1 MIFQGSEGSIL
12 CFVDNKIVASVPLTK
27 KRTVEFYQ
35 KIAENLLVEALRGKH
50 WSLNTAAKKTM
61 IVMRDRIY
69 FSRKY
74 LDLEENEYIVFMGF
88 ILHKLHIW
96 DFDMDSNG
104 LFITEKKRR
113 RK

>member
-1 MIFQGSEGSIL
+1 MIYEGSKGSIL

-35 KIAENLLVEALRGKH
+35 KIAEELLVEALRGKR

-74 LDLEENEYIVFMGF
+74 LDLQENEYIVFMGF

-96 DFDMDSNG
+96 DFDHPSNG
-104 LFITEKKRR
+104 LFITQKKRSR
-113 RK
+113 H

>member
-1 MIFQGSEGSIL
+1 MIYEGSKGSIL

-27 KRTVEFYQ
+27 KRTVEFY
-35 KIAENLLVEALRGKH
+35 KNIAEELLVDALRGKK

-61 IVMRDRIY
+61 IVMRDRVY

-88 ILHKLHIW
+88 ILNKLHIW
-96 DFDMDSNG
+96 DFDMDSDG

-113 RK
+113 RH

>member
-1 MIFQGSEGSIL
+1 MIFEGSEGSIL

-35 KIAENLLVEALRGKH
+35 KIAEELLVDALRGKK

-61 IVMRDRIY
+61 IVMRDRVY

-88 ILHKLHIW
+88 ILNKLHIW
-96 DFDMDSNG
+96 NFDMDSDG
-104 LFITEKKRR
+104 LFITQKKRR